1 MSTLT
6 TITDSSAIQQ
16 WLTDKLDT
24 DTIREQL
31 QQKGLTEEEISH
43 SLQAFKKARYA
54 RRQFAG
60 FIYLGVGAF
69 LGFISCV
76 LTLVNPIPALYD
88 YILYGLTS
96 IAVTL
101 MIVGLYQLFE

>member
-6 TITDSSAIQQ
+6 TTTDASAIQQ
-16 WLTDKLDT
+16 WLHEKLDLE
-24 DTIREQL
+24 TIRQQL
-31 QQKGLTEEEISH
+31 EQKGLTEEEISG

-60 FIYLGVGAF
+60 FIYLGAGAF

-96 IAVTL
+96 VAVTL
-101 MIVGLYQLFE
+101 IIAGLYQLFE

>member
-1 MSTLT
+1 MSPLT
-6 TITDSSAIQQ
+6 TTADASVIQQ
-16 WLTDKLDT
+16 WLAEKLDM
-24 DTIREQL
+24 DTIRQQL
-31 QQKGLTEEEISH
+31 QQDGLSEEEIDISIR
-43 SLQAFKKARYA
+43 AFKKARYA
-54 RRQFAG
+54 KRQFAG
-60 FIYLGVGAF
+60 FVYLGAGAF

>member
-6 TITDSSAIQQ
+6 TITDASAIQQ
-16 WLTDKLDT
+16 WLSEKLDI

-31 QQKGLTEEEISH
+31 RQKGLSEDEIS
-43 SLQAFKKARYA
+43 SALQAFKKARYA

-60 FIYLGVGAF
+60 FIYLGAGAF
-69 LGFISCV
+69 LGFVSCV

-96 IAVTL
+96 IAITL
-101 MIVGLYQLFE
+101 MIIGLYQLFE